1 MVESLRWTP
10 KISEMRRRLMASMSY
25 LGILCFIPL
34 HFCAD
39 DDFVNFHARQGA
51 VIWIWTAISLL
62 AFAIPGMRWIFSISI
77 VVVVAL
83 SAIGVVSAL
92 ILKSW
97 EFPIIGK
104 IAKNL

>member
-10 KISEMRRRLMASMSY
+10 KISELRRRVMAAMSY

-39 DDFVNFHARQGA
+39 DSFVNFHARQGA

-62 AFAIPGMRWIFSISI
+62 AFAVPGMRWLFSISI
-77 VVVVAL
+77 VL
-83 SAIGVVSAL
+83 ISAASFIGIVSSL
-92 ILKSW
+92 LLKSW
-97 EFPIIGK
+97 KFPVIGK
-104 IAKNL
+104 LAKRL